1 MKPTPEMLKAA
12 LEAYWN
18 CEGDSGNVCMSEALE
33 AALQA
38 MWQPIES
45 APKDGTYVLVKG
57 PGVYPCTVFWNGNSW
72 DDGDFH
78 DRIPA
83 THWVPLPDAPENT

>member
-1 MKPTPEMLKAA
+1 MKPTPEMIGAA
-12 LEAYWN
+12 REAYID
-18 CEGDSGNVCMSEALE
+18 CDSMNMVDCMSEALE
-33 AALQA
+33 AALAA
-38 MWQPIES
+38 MWKPIKT

-57 PGVYPCTVFWNGNSW
+57 PCVYPCTVFWNGNSW

-83 THWVPLPDAPENT
+83 THWAPLPGAPENT